1 MALIVPTPYGQFK
14 VFRKDTVAIT
24 VFRARRPVC
33 HNRVHLE
40 EGDYGHKEH
49 RQYPTNIACV
59 KNGFGSWGE
68 YIATYTTEGKLYTL
82 SCCPLHR
89 HKEVIDRLT
98 IQLSQRIAELTH
110 YIQQDYAPQEAL
122 ERAVLTDH
130 NIHRLLEREIP
141 DWTPH
146 D

>member
-1 MALIVPTPYGQFK
+1 MIINTPYGQFK

-24 VFRARRPVC
+24 VFRARREVC

-49 RQYPTNIACV
+49 RKYPTSIANV
-59 KNGFGSWGE
+59 KNGMGSWGE
-68 YIATYTTEGKLYTL
+68 YLATYTMDGTLYTL

-98 IQLSQRIAELTH
+98 IQLTQRVAELVH
-110 YIQQDYAPQEAL
+110 YVQDGRIPQIAL
-122 ERAVLTDH
+122 DRSKLTDH
-130 NIHRLLEREIP
+130 EIHKLLEHEIP
-141 DWTPH
+141 DWTPR